1 MKPSGL
7 EAYLV
12 AIERHFSKHRGA
24 EHVLSPRDFALAKAW
39 HAAALPLAAVLA
51 GIDRAAERDPGVS
64 SLLRCQRLVEGLAAA
79 AEPAAAPE
87 TPAETPAEDLSQRL
101 EALQAAIG
109 AARQPIVFEQAAR
122 RLSELLDLAA
132 VAREP
137 NWDYLSRKLEELD
150 EIVDT
155 AALEALD
162 ATEREGVRA
171 DASAAL
177 LSQKLRGRSAALE
190 ETRLRYMKRRAR
202 ERFALPRVATG

>member
-1 MKPSGL
+1 VKPSGL

-64 SLLRCQRLVEGLAAA
+64 SLLRCQRLVEGMAAA
-79 AEPAAAPE
+79 AAPVAAP
-87 TPAETPAEDLSQRL
+87 ETPAEDLSQRL

-132 VAREP
+132 VSREP

>member
-39 HAAALPLAAVLA
+39 HAAGLPLAAVLA

-79 AEPAAAPE
+79 AAPAAAP
-87 TPAETPAEDLSQRL
+87 ETPAEDLSQRL

-109 AARQPIVFEQAAR
+109 AARQPIVFERAAR

-132 VAREP
+132 VSREP

>member
-1 MKPSGL
+1 VKPSGL

-12 AIERHFSKHRGA
+12 AIERHFSTHRGA

-39 HAAALPLAAVLA
+39 HAAGLPLAAVLA

-79 AEPAAAPE
+79 AAAAPAAAP
-87 TPAETPAEDLSQRL
+87 ETPAEDLSQRL

-109 AARQPIVFEQAAR
+109 AARQPIVFERAAR

-132 VAREP
+132 VSREP